1 MILRK
6 LALAAVCML
15 AVLSCGKNDP
25 KEDKKG
31 LSVDGIWE
39 LSSVQTKAAQVG
51 GTSVEVYLE
60 FATGNFTLYQK
71 IGAGRYTQFTG
82 TYKVG
87 EDNSLSGSYSG
98 GDAWGPYEAS
108 VEGTTLTLSKGS
120 ETDTYQKVDAIPEGV
135 LQNLNL

>member
-6 LALAAVCML
+6 CVLAAVCLL
-15 AVLSCGKNDP
+15 AVLSCGKVKP
-25 KEDKKG
+25 EDENKG

-39 LSSVQTKAAQVG
+39 LSSVQTKSAQVG
-51 GTSVEVYLE
+51 GTTVDVYLE
-60 FATGNFTLYQK
+60 FTAGSFTLYQK
-71 IGAGRYTQFTG
+71 IGVGRYTQFTG

-98 GDAWGPYEAS
+98 GDSWGPYEAS